1 MLIARSSVE
10 CQLYMDLHA
19 CSCGETKFEAEH
31 VLREDQEGRLLAVYA
46 GSCARCGLP
55 RQFTFELDEAIPPS
69 PPAFGGPTAS
79 RIICP
84 GEFLL
89 VAEQAAASVALVPV
103 AGADQDDRDRL
114 SVATAVEAVTEVL
127 KFIPD
132 SMDAVPADAFTSAVG
147 RAAYTREP
155 GRFTRARLE
164 ATASAYREA
173 LAARL

>member
-1 MLIARSSVE
+1 
-10 CQLYMDLHA
+10 MDLHA
-19 CSCGETKFEAEH
+19 CSCGETSFEADH
-31 VLREDQEGRLLAVYA
+31 VLREDDEGRLLAVYG

-69 PPAFGGPTAS
+69 PPAFGGSVAS

-89 VAEQAAASVALVPV
+89 VAEQAAASVALVP
-103 AGADQDDRDRL
+103 AADAAPQQLDPDRL
-114 SVATAVEAVTEVL
+114 AVATAVAAVEEVL

-132 SMDAVPADAFTSAVG
+132 AMDAVPAEAFISSVG
-147 RAAYTREP
+147 RAAYAREP

-164 ATASAYREA
+164 ATATAYRDA